1 MYFNMCRKFAVTIF
15 LFVII
20 LASGVIRIQA
30 ARAYNSRFNLP
41 FYFKLIKTQEGGEVI
56 EYARIIPM
64 DIKDWKAVEKE
75 AVYDRKTLYDYMNGG
90 AEVYLAFDFRHVFVR
105 KYKGPGDNEIALDI
119 YHMGTSEEAFG
130 VFSCDREDEP
140 AGIGQDSEY
149 GFGLL
154 RFWQGPYFVSITA
167 MGDDKAAEPV
177 ILELGKIVSSKLG
190 PSGRK
195 PDILD
200 VLPREKLIKN
210 RVSFFHSNVNL
221 NNRFFI
227 ASENILN
234 LDRKTDCVFAEY
246 ETIGEGRG
254 FLLVVRYT
262 DTIKAKA
269 AHESFLGDYM
279 PEGSKSGIA
288 QMENKTWTLARI
300 EENIVSIV
308 FEAPSKQW
316 ASKLQSSIK
325 YGSSYSSG
333 EEKHE

>member
-1 MYFNMCRKFAVTIF
+1 MYFNACRKFTATIF
-15 LFVII
+15 LFVLI

-41 FYFKLIKTQEGGEVI
+41 FYIKLTKTQKGGEVI
-56 EYARIIPM
+56 EYARTIPT
-64 DIKDWKAVEKE
+64 DIKGWKAVEKD

-119 YHMGTSEEAFG
+119 YHMGTYEEAFG
-130 VFSCDREDEP
+130 VFSCDQEDEP
-140 AGIGQDSEY
+140 AGVGQDSEY

-154 RFWQGPYFVSITA
+154 RFWQGPYFVTITA
-167 MGDDKAAEPV
+167 MGDDKEAEPV
-177 ILELGKIVSSKLG
+177 ILELGKIVASKLG
-190 PSGRK
+190 PFGRK

-200 VLPREKLIKN
+200 ILPQEKLIKD

-234 LDRKTDCVFAEY
+234 LHRKTDCVFAEY
-246 ETIGEGRG
+246 ETIGKGRG
-254 FLLVVRYT
+254 FLLVVKYT
-262 DTIKAKA
+262 NAIKAKA
-269 AHESFLGDYM
+269 AYESFLGSYM
-279 PEGSKSGIA
+279 PEGSKSGVA
-288 QMENKTWTLARI
+288 QMENKAWTLARV

-325 YGSSYSSG
+325 HGSSYSSR
-333 EEKHE
+333 EEKYE